1 MSSKSASRKGPLIAV
16 YGSSSAGPQDV
27 AYQQAET
34 LGAELAR
41 AGARVMNG
49 GYGGV
54 MEACSRGAAEAGG
67 HVIGVTVESY
77 ARRGGPNR
85 WVAERERTRDLFER
99 LGVLVGKADGF
110 VAVGASLGTLTE
122 VFLAWTLLAT
132 GAREEAPLVLLGSEW
147 PALIEA
153 HRRSGAIDSRL
164 FGWLQLTQS
173 PREAAQRALAD
184 SPPIGDRT

>member
-1 MSSKSASRKGPLIAV
+1 MRSKSPSRKGPLIAV
-16 YGSSSAGPQDV
+16 YGSSSVGLHDE
-27 AYQQAET
+27 AYQQAEK

-54 MEACSRGAAEAGG
+54 MEACSRGAADAGG
-67 HVIGVTVESY
+67 HVIGVTVDSY

-85 WVAERERTRDLFER
+85 WISERIRTRDLFER

-110 VAVGASLGTLTE
+110 VAVGASLGTLNE

-132 GAREEAPLVLLGSEW
+132 GGREEAPLVLLGSEW

-153 HRRSGAIDSRL
+153 HRRSGSIDSRL
-164 FGWLQLTQS
+164 FGWIQVTQS
-173 PREAAQRALAD
+173 VREAARRVLAE
-184 SPPIGDRT
+184 SPPVED

>member
-1 MSSKSASRKGPLIAV
+1 MRSKSPSRKGPLIAV
-16 YGSSSAGPQDV
+16 YGSSSVGPHDE
-27 AYQQAET
+27 AYQHAET

-54 MEACSRGAAEAGG
+54 MEACSRGAAGAGG
-67 HVIGVTVESY
+67 HVVGVTVDTY

-85 WVAERERTRDLFER
+85 WVTERVRTRDLFER
-99 LGVLVGKADGF
+99 LGVLVGKADAF

-122 VFLAWTLLAT
+122 MFLAWTLLAT
-132 GAREEAPLVLLGSEW
+132 GERESAPLVLLGSEW

-153 HRRSGAIDSRL
+153 HRRAGSIDARL
-164 FGWLQLTQS
+164 FNWLQVTQS
-173 PREAAQRALAD
+173 PREAARRALAD
-184 SPPIGDRT
+184 SPPPED